1 MWNAEDQID
10 ALITNCP
17 KAITS
22 GDIDALVELKLFTD
36 AL

>member
-1 MWNAEDQID
+1 MANTKDQID
-10 ALITNCP
+10 ALITNWD

-22 GDIDALVELKLFTD
+22 SDIDALVQLKFLTK

>member
-10 ALITNCP
+10 ALLTNWP

-22 GDIDALVELKLFTD
+22 RDIDTLVRLKLLTK